1 MSGMAGKQYAGTN
14 NNRLKT
20 IPLGSG
26 NVYILPVN
34 STYPTMPT
42 DEQFEQDV
50 NMIGRT
56 KNGATL
62 TYAGEYYTATSDDGV
77 AKKVKLTSETVTF
90 SWGVITWIV
99 DTVKQILQ
107 TATTETVSDSMGS
120 RSRVKIGGVGNQV
133 NQEYWVHFVG
143 GDPVDGKITV
153 TGRGL
158 NTAGLEAAFAV
169 GAETVLTPTFEFTP
183 MDSDGTLV
191 CIDMATMSAIAD
203 NAPALTG
210 LTIGSLTLDP
220 TFDGSVLEYATTT
233 SNASNAVTATAA
245 SGDSIVVLVN
255 GNSITNGSSATWAE
269 GDNEV
274 LISVS
279 DNKGSTTYRVTVTA
293 GE

>member
-1 MSGMAGKQYAGTN
+1 MSGMAGKTYAGTN
-14 NNRLKT
+14 TNRLKT

-34 STYPTMPT
+34 STYPTMPS
-42 DEQFEQDV
+42 DAQFEQDV

-62 TYAGEYYTATSDDGV
+62 TYSGEYYTASSDDGV

-90 SWGVITWIV
+90 SWGVMTWIV
-99 DTVKQILQ
+99 DTVKQLLQ
-107 TATTETVSDSMGS
+107 TATVSTVSDTSGS

-133 NQEYWVHFVG
+133 NQEYWIHFVG

-169 GAETVLTPTFEFTP
+169 DSETVITPTFEFTP

-191 CIDMATMSAIAD
+191 CIDMATMTAIAD
-203 NAPALTG
+203 SSPKLTAF
-210 LTIGSLTLDP
+210 TIGSLTLSP
-220 TFDGSVLEYATTT
+220 TFDGDTLEYTASTT
-233 SNASNAVTATAA
+233 SSSATITATAA
-245 SGDSIVVLVN
+245 SGTQIVILVN
-255 GNSITNGSSATWAE
+255 GDSLTNGGTATWE
-269 GDNEV
+269 DGENEV
-274 LISVS
+274 LVTVS
-279 DNKGSTTYRVTVTA
+279 DTHGSTTYKATVTKS
-293 GE
+293 

>member
-1 MSGMAGKQYAGTN
+1 MSGMAGKTYAGTN
-14 NNRLKT
+14 TNRLKT

-34 STYPTMPT
+34 STYPTMPS
-42 DEQFEQDV
+42 DAQFEQDV

-62 TYAGEYYTATSDDGV
+62 TYSGEYYTASSDDGV

-90 SWGVITWIV
+90 SWGVMTWIV
-99 DTVKQILQ
+99 DTVKQLLQ
-107 TATTETVSDSMGS
+107 TATVSTVSDTSGS

-133 NQEYWVHFVG
+133 NQEYWIHFVG

-169 GAETVLTPTFEFTP
+169 DSETVITPTFEFTP

-191 CIDMATMSAIAD
+191 CIDMATMTAVAD
-203 NAPALTG
+203 SSPKLTAF
-210 LTIGSLTLDP
+210 TIGSLTLSP
-220 TFDGSVLEYATTT
+220 TFDGDTLEYTASTT
-233 SNASNAVTATAA
+233 SSSATITATAA
-245 SGDSIVVLVN
+245 SGTQIVILVN
-255 GNSITNGSSATWAE
+255 GDSLTNGGTATWE
-269 GDNEV
+269 DGENEV
-274 LISVS
+274 LVTVS
-279 DNKGSTTYRVTVTA
+279 DTHGSTTYKATVTKS
-293 GE
+293 

>member
-1 MSGMAGKQYAGTN
+1 MSGMAGKTYAGTN
-14 NNRLKT
+14 TNRLKT

-34 STYPTMPT
+34 STYPTMPS
-42 DEQFEQDV
+42 DAQFEQDV

-62 TYAGEYYTATSDDGV
+62 TYSGEYYTASSDDGV

-90 SWGVITWIV
+90 SWGVMTWIV
-99 DTVKQILQ
+99 DTVKQLLQ
-107 TATTETVSDSMGS
+107 TATVSTVSDTSGS

-133 NQEYWVHFVG
+133 NQEYWIHFVG

-169 GAETVLTPTFEFTP
+169 DSETVITPTFEFTP

-191 CIDMATMSAIAD
+191 CIDMATMTAIAD
-203 NAPALTG
+203 SSPKLTAF
-210 LTIGSLTLDP
+210 TIGSLTLSP
-220 TFDGSVLEYATTT
+220 TFDGDTLEYTASTT
-233 SNASNAVTATAA
+233 SSSATITATAA
-245 SGDSIVVLVN
+245 SGTQIVILVN
-255 GNSITNGSSATWAE
+255 GDSLTNGGTATWE
-269 GDNEV
+269 DGENEV
-274 LISVS
+274 LVTVS
-279 DNKGSTTYRVTVTA
+279 DTHGSTTYKAIVTKS
-293 GE
+293 

>member
-1 MSGMAGKQYAGTN
+1 MSGMAGKNYAGTN
-14 NNRLKT
+14 SNRLKT

-34 STYPTMPT
+34 STYPTMPS
-42 DEQFEQDV
+42 DAQFEQDV

-62 TYAGEYYTATSDDGV
+62 TYSGEYYTASSDDGV

-90 SWGVITWIV
+90 SWGVMTWIV
-99 DTVKQILQ
+99 DTVKQLLQ
-107 TATTETVSDSMGS
+107 TATVSTVSDTSGS

-133 NQEYWVHFVG
+133 NQEYWIHFVG

-169 GAETVLTPTFEFTP
+169 DSETVITPTFEFTP

-191 CIDMATMSAIAD
+191 CIDMATMTAIAD
-203 NAPALTG
+203 SSPKLTAF
-210 LTIGSLTLDP
+210 TIGSLTLSP
-220 TFDGSVLEYATTT
+220 TFDGDTLEYTASTT
-233 SNASNAVTATAA
+233 SSSATITATAA
-245 SGDSIVVLVN
+245 SGTQIVILVN
-255 GNSITNGSSATWAE
+255 GDSLTNGGTATWE
-269 GDNEV
+269 DGENEV
-274 LISVS
+274 LVTVS
-279 DNKGSTTYRVTVTA
+279 DTHGSTTYKAIVTKS
-293 GE
+293 

>member
-1 MSGMAGKQYAGTN
+1 MSGMSGKNYAGTN
-14 NNRLKT
+14 SNRLKT

-42 DEQFEQDV
+42 DTQFEQDV

-62 TYAGEYYTATSDDGV
+62 TYSGEYYTASSDDGV

-90 SWGVITWIV
+90 SWGVMTWIV
-99 DTVKQILQ
+99 DTVKQLLQ
-107 TATTETVSDSMGS
+107 TATVSTVSDTYGS
-120 RSRVKIGGVGNQV
+120 RSRVKIGGVGNQN

-169 GAETVLTPTFEFTP
+169 DSETVLTPSFEFTP

-191 CIDMATMSAIAD
+191 CIDMATMTAIAD
-203 NAPALTG
+203 SSPKLTA
-210 LTIGSLTLDP
+210 LTIGALTLSP
-220 TFDGSVLEYATTT
+220 TFDGDTLEYTVTTT
-233 SNASNAVTATAA
+233 SATNAVTATAA
-245 SGDSIVVLVN
+245 SGTQIVVLVN
-255 GNSITNGSSATWAE
+255 GESLTNGGTATWE
-269 GDNEV
+269 DDDNEV
-274 LISVS
+274 LVTVS
-279 DNKGSTTYRVTVTA
+279 DSKGSTTYKVTVTKS
-293 GE
+293 